1 MLELIYSITLHGMP
15 PSKKNSKRIVKNRRT
30 KKPMLISSENYK
42 QWEGRATC
50 NMALESDWN
59 RLGLID
65 YPVKVSIQFDPKDK
79 RRRDLSNMAE
89 GVLDCLVDAKV
100 LADDNYNIARI
111 LELYKTDYETD
122 NVIVRITKV

>member
-1 MLELIYSITLHGMP
+1 MSELIYSITLHGMP

-42 QWEGRATC
+42 QWENAATKQ
-50 NMALESDWN
+50 MGIEAD
-59 RLGLID
+59 ID
-65 YPVKVSIQFDPKDK
+65 DIGVISYPVKVSIQFDPKDK

-100 LADDNYNIARI
+100 LADDNYNIVRI